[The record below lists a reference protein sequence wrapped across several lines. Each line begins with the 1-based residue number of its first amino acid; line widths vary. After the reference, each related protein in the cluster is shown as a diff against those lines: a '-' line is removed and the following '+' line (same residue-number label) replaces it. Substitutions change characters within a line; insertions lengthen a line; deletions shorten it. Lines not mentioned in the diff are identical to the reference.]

1 MDGNTVFIIV
11 VIVFAIVA
19 VAGLLLYR
27 RRGEVSL
34 EVGGAKVSVKGE
46 NEPKAEATSSQSK
59 TDPGAPAPTPG
70 VNVKR
75 VESTAGGLYAQDE
88 TGRGANVEDAK
99 TRDDIIVTSSN
110 PDADPK
116 A

>member
-1 MDGNTVFIIV
+1 MDAYTAVIIV
-11 VIVFAIVA
+11 VIVFAVVA
-19 VAGLLLYR
+19 LVGLWRYS

-34 EVGGAKVSVKGE
+34 EALGAKVSVKGE
-46 NEPKAEATSSQSK
+46 NEPKAKASSSQSQ
-59 TDPGAPAPTPG
+59 TVPGAATPTPG

-88 TGRGANVEDAK
+88 TGRGASVEDAK